1 MSQGRTLHR
10 LLEAGKRLS
19 SAKGGN
25 VAVIF
30 AVALVPM
37 VMATLGVVQYETA
50 VSVRTKLN
58 AVADAA
64 ALQAVSRP
72 AVLTY
77 VSSSTT
83 GQANAT
89 SMFTAQAAQVKG
101 ATITS
106 LSVSVTPAA
115 ATTTAAGSL
124 TATVGYTATLTSLAP
139 GFFGSFFTTVTGTS
153 TATASIPAYANFYLL
168 LDGSPSM
175 GIGSTAANI
184 ATMQTQNGCAFACHS
199 PGATPANYPGFSPT
213 PVQPTSMLRIGA
225 LQSAT
230 SQLVSTAISSQQLTN
245 QYKIGVYS
253 FANTVTTISSLT
265 TNLSQ
270 IQTDINN
277 LTLPTTDIGTQIG
290 DAVNWLSQNVVTTAS
305 GTGTLA
311 APYEYV
317 FLVTDGVEDHYFN
330 FQSGSYDTLSSPQ
343 GQWYS
348 PTTGLLQNYSGVMQ
362 SSACTSLKNKGVTVA
377 VLYTNY
383 DPAGGTQY
391 PLMVAPF
398 AGNIAGA
405 LQACA
410 SPNFFFQADSA
421 SSINSAM
428 QQMFALALQQSAHL
442 SQ

>member
-1 MSQGRTLHR
+1 MRDGLDKILDS
-10 LLEAGKRLS
+10 LLEARERWR
-19 SAKGGN
+19 SATGGN

-30 AVALVPM
+30 AAAMIPM
-37 VMATLGVVQYETA
+37 VMTTLGVVQYEMA
-50 VSVRTKLN
+50 VSARTKLN

-64 ALQAVSRP
+64 ALQAVSKP

-77 VSSSTT
+77 VSSATT
-83 GQANAT
+83 GQTNAKN
-89 SMFTAQAAQVKG
+89 MFNAQAALVRG
-101 ATITS
+101 VTISS
-106 LSVSVTPAA
+106 LNVSVLPAA
-115 ATTTAAGSL
+115 ATTSVAGSL
-124 TATVGYTATLTSLAP
+124 TATVTYTATLASLAP
-139 GFFGSFFTTVTGTS
+139 GIFGTYFTTVTGTS
-153 TATASIPAYANFYLL
+153 TATSSIPAYTNFFLL

-184 ATMQTQNGCAFACHS
+184 ATMQSQNGCAFACHS
-199 PGATPANYPGFSPT
+199 PNATAANYPGFSPT

-230 SQLVSTAISSQQLTN
+230 SQLVSTAISSQQVTN

-265 TNLSQ
+265 TNLTQ

-277 LTLPTTDIGTQIG
+277 LKLPTSDLGTQIG
-290 DAVNWLSQNVVTTAS
+290 DAVYWLSQNVVTANS
-305 GTGTLA
+305 GTGTQA

-317 FLVTDGVEDHYFN
+317 FLVTDGVEDHAFN
-330 FQSGSYDTLSSPQ
+330 YTPGSYDTLASPQ
-343 GQWYS
+343 GTWNGTAYGS
-348 PTTGLLQNYSGVMQ
+348 VMDT
-362 SSACTSLKNKGVTVA
+362 APCTLLKNKGVTVA

-383 DPAGGTQY
+383 NPVPGLQY
-391 PLMVAPF
+391 TDMVQPF
-398 AGNIAGA
+398 TNNIATT

-410 SPNFFFQADSA
+410 SPNFFFQANNA
-421 SSINSAM
+421 SDINTAM